1 MSFINAVKKHIRIE
15 DAIGV
20 GTWFFVFFITLRM
33 MPNADP
39 VIQNNQPFIILG
51 FLGYLICFIGATR
64 TFNNRLTIIHQRVL
78 FTFMLLFSFFIM
90 SLIPLD
96 FLPILTIVWAAV
108 SLHYLSPAKAFL
120 TTSIA
125 VLAWFTIY
133 AVIWEQRAA
142 FYSGLL
148 YYAFHMFALM
158 TSLQVI
164 KAQQAS
170 DKAKALNVELVA
182 AKELLAESTK
192 QQERT
197 RIARELH
204 DLLGH
209 HLTALNINLQVAN
222 HLTEKYDSPEDLK
235 QPISQSYFLA
245 KLLLSDVREAVS
257 VIREN
262 QHIDIAK
269 AIKGIESSF
278 PKLTINVTGTELN
291 IENIELLHD
300 LLRCIQEAVTNAV
313 KHGNASVV
321 NICLISTDSTIEVEI
336 TDNGNGY
343 ANRSRYVN
351 ENQNNKQ
358 LNTTLPFG
366 NGLTGMQERL
376 SSYNGTA
383 TFEIIGTQV
392 TINLNIPLLDKAE
405 GAKNDN

>member
-1 MSFINAVKKHIRIE
+1 MKLTNSANPLDWELVIFIEI
-15 DAIGV
+15 
-20 GTWFFVFFITLRM
+20 FV
-33 MPNADP
+33 
-39 VIQNNQPFIILG
+39 
-51 FLGYLICFIGATR
+51 
-64 TFNNRLTIIHQRVL
+64 LTIAMAHKYY
-78 FTFMLLFSFFIM
+78 LLMQENS
-90 SLIPLD
+90 
-96 FLPILTIVWAAV
+96 T
-108 SLHYLSPAKAFL
+108 YQKA
-120 TTSIA
+120 I
-125 VLAWFTIY
+125 I
-133 AVIWEQRAA
+133 IEKER
-142 FYSGLL
+142 GL
-148 YYAFHMFALM
+148 
-158 TSLQVI
+158 
-164 KAQQAS
+164 
-170 DKAKALNVELVA
+170 KALIDAQETER
-182 AKELLAESTK
+182 AK
-192 QQERT
+192 
-197 RIARELH
+197 IARELH

-222 HLTEKYDSPEDLK
+222 HLAEKYDSPADLK